1 MSLSSRVAWT
11 EGLFLRP
18 QHFQQE
24 SRFNDRVARTAWAC
38 FAQDGW
44 GFDKLDLNLDILDL
58 GKIAIASGRGLLP
71 DGEVFDFPEHDLPP
85 SSVDVAE
92 DDHGKT
98 IYFCIQPRRFGDRE
112 TSLAGRD
119 TRRKTEAMKIMDTA
133 TEDQTEPA
141 AVEIARLATS
151 LKIEP
156 KADRGIEGF
165 ITIPIAR
172 IADIAADGAVKLE
185 QGFIPTVMGY
195 GQSPILK
202 SFVTTT
208 QGLLE
213 GRSETLAARVTGA
226 SSGGAPEVADY
237 ILLQTVNRYLNIFRV
252 MAAAPRMHPFELY
265 KTATN
270 LCAEFA
276 TYTQPKRRAI
286 VFPDYAHKNLTE
298 TFRPVIDEVR
308 RCLSYIGD
316 PTATALSLQDR
327 GFGIQVCEVSDR
339 SILTSAQIVIA
350 VGASMSGEDLRK
362 AFPSQV
368 KIGNVDIIRDLV
380 NVQIPGVRV
389 KALPQVPR
397 QIPYHA
403 GKVYFELERKGE
415 YWQGLQDSGN
425 IAIHVGGRFPDLD
438 VKLWAIRETKR

>member
-24 SRFNDRVARTAWAC
+24 SRFNDRVTRTAWGC
-38 FAQDGW
+38 LTQNGW
-44 GFDKLDLNLDILDL
+44 GFSNLNLNLELLDL
-58 GKIAIASGRGLLP
+58 GKIAITSGVGLLP
-71 DGEVFDFPEHDLPP
+71 DGDVFDFPDHDLPP
-85 SSVDVAE
+85 PSVDVTE

-98 IYFCIQPRRFGDRE
+98 VYFCIQPRRFGDRE

-119 TRRKTEAMKIMDTA
+119 TRRKTEATQIADTA
-133 TEDQTEPA
+133 TEDRTEPA
-141 AVEIARLATS
+141 AVEIARLAPT

-156 KADRGIEGF
+156 KIDRGVEGF
-165 ITIPIAR
+165 ITIAIAR

-185 QGFIPTVMGY
+185 QNFIPTVMAY
-195 GQSPILK
+195 DQSQVLK
-202 SFVTTT
+202 GFVTTI

-252 MAAAPRMHPFELY
+252 MASAPRTHPFELY
-265 KTATN
+265 KVATT

-276 TYTQPKRRAI
+276 TYTQPERRAI
-286 VFPDYAHKNLTE
+286 EFPDYTHKNLTE
-298 TFRPVIDEVR
+298 CFRPVIDEVR

-316 PTATALSLQDR
+316 PTATALSLQER
-327 GFGIQVCEVSDR
+327 GYGIHVCEVTDR
-339 SILTSAQIVIA
+339 SILTASQIVIA
-350 VGASMSGEDLRK
+350 VGASMSAEDLRK

-368 KIGNVDIIRDLV
+368 KIGNVEIIRDLV

-389 KALPQVPR
+389 KALPAVPR

-438 VKLWAIRETKR
+438 VKLWAIREVRR